1 MVRLYEELGKNRVG
15 MTTKCN
21 LDSQMMIFTFE
32 KRCMSW
38 VYTCSMELASDNDRL
53 VDFLRS
59 SLSEF
64 MEYYRIGSSQTK
76 YIDRLLDRAIE
87 KS

>member
-1 MVRLYEELGKNRVG
+1 MVRLYKELGENGVIV
-15 MTTKCN
+15 TTKCN
-21 LDSQMMIFTFE
+21 PDSQIMIFTFE

-53 VDFLRS
+53 VDFLVK
-59 SLSEF
+59 SLREF
-64 MEYYRIGSSQTK
+64 MEYYQIGSSHIK
-76 YIDRLLDRAIE
+76 YMDSLWDRAIE